1 MGSVGAVDSMGSVG
15 SVVSAVVGFVQP
27 VPWLVISPPL
37 AVAVTAL
44 LVLVVDSFAIPRRR
58 GIAPRL
64 ALAGLLVGLFLVMAT
79 PVWSTSWMDGAFCA
93 GGAVEPWLT
102 SACSYV
108 GDPFTWSF
116 QFLIAGAGVIVV
128 LLSTGKGRARDP
140 EATGPGTGTLGTGT
154 PGTGTLGGGIPTG
167 EYHFLLLAS
176 AAGAM
181 TLAAARDLITLVV
194 ALEVVSLPV
203 FALVGLR
210 RGDRRGAEGA
220 LKFFLV
226 SVVSVAV
233 MLFGVSLVYGVTGT
247 MYLDRIAAA
256 LHAPG
261 PASPVGYGGP
271 LAPMPALP
279 GGDLAAVA
287 GLGVMLT
294 LVGLAFKVAS
304 VPFHFWVPDTYV
316 GAPVPVAAYLSVV
329 SKAAG
334 FAGILLVLGWAF
346 PGYVRLW
353 APVVGVL
360 AAATMTLGNLVALRQ
375 RNAVRL
381 LAWSSVAQAGY
392 LLVPLAA
399 SNGYVKGTTLTT
411 TMAYL
416 LIYVVA
422 NLGAFA
428 VVSLTVSSGPGRL
441 LGDYR
446 GLFWRRP
453 GRALALGFFLLALAG
468 LPPGVFG
475 LFGKFV
481 LFRAAIDG
489 GAGWLAVVMA
499 VNVVIALAYYLPW
512 TALLFRSPEGAAESG
527 AEAAGET
534 GGAVAGPAGAVAAVW
549 AGPWPARITVCILV
563 VIAVLLSVFPDLALD
578 SVSYPARV

>member
-1 MGSVGAVDSMGSVG
+1 MSAVALSSVGFA
-15 SVVSAVVGFVQP
+15 VSALASFVQP

-37 AVAVTAL
+37 VVAVAAL
-44 LVLVVDSFAIPRRR
+44 LVLVVDAFTPARRL
-58 GIAPRL
+58 GIVPWL
-64 ALAGLLVGLFLVMAT
+64 ALTGLVVAIILVVFT
-79 PVWSTSWMDGAFCA
+79 PGWLASNVGGAFCA
-93 GGAVEPWLT
+93 GGARASGYPDR
-102 SACSYV
+102 CSYV
-108 GDPFTWSF
+108 ADMFTWSL
-116 QFLIAGAGVIVV
+116 QYLIAIAAAIVV
-128 LLSTGKGRARDP
+128 LLSAGKGRAREP
-140 EATGPGTGTLGTGT
+140 EATAHGTGTLGR
-154 PGTGTLGGGIPTG
+154 GIPTG
-167 EYHFLLLAS
+167 EYHFLLLS
-176 AAGAM
+176 SVAGAM

-210 RGDRRGAEGA
+210 SGDRRGAEGA

-247 MYLDRIAAA
+247 MYLDRIADA

-261 PASPVGYGGP
+261 PAGPSGMGGP

-316 GAPVPVAAYLSVV
+316 GAPVPVAAFLSVV

-334 FAGILLVLGWAF
+334 FVGILLVLGWAV
-346 PGYVRLW
+346 PGYVRMW
-353 APVVGVL
+353 APIVGVL

-381 LAWSSVAQAGY
+381 LAWSSIAQAGY

-399 SNGYVKGTTLTT
+399 SNGDVKGITLDPTI
-411 TMAYL
+411 AYL
-416 LIYVVA
+416 FIYVVA

-428 VVSLTVSSGPGRL
+428 VVSLTVSTGPGRL
-441 LGDYR
+441 LDDYR

-453 GRALALGFFLLALAG
+453 ARALALGFFLLALAG

-499 VNVVIALAYYLPW
+499 VNVVIALAYYLYW
-512 TALLFRSPEGAAESG
+512 TALLFRSPEGAGSAAGAETAG
-527 AEAAGET
+527 AEAAGEPT
-534 GGAVAGPAGAVAAVW
+534 GAGAGAVAVGTATAVW
-549 AGPWPARITVCILV
+549 AGPWPARIAVCILV
-563 VIAVLLSVFPDLALD
+563 VIAVLLSVFPGIALD
-578 SVSYPARV
+578 SMGHPGFG

>member
-1 MGSVGAVDSMGSVG
+1 MSAVGFGS
-15 SVVSAVVGFVQP
+15 VSAVASFVQP

-44 LVLVVDSFAIPRRR
+44 LVLVVDAFAPARRR
-58 GIAPRL
+58 GVAPWL
-64 ALAGLLVGLFLVMAT
+64 ALAGLVAGIALLVVSMARSSS
-79 PVWSTSWMDGAFCA
+79 PAEGAFCA
-93 GGAVEPWLT
+93 PGGSAQPWPAT
-102 SACSYV
+102 ACSYV
-108 GDPFTWSF
+108 GDPLTWAF
-116 QFLIAGAGVIVV
+116 QFVIAGGAAIVV
-128 LLSTGKGRARDP
+128 LLSAGQGWQHRPPGRRDV
-140 EATGPGTGTLGTGT
+140 GSHGL
-154 PGTGTLGGGIPTG
+154 GTGTLGGGIPTG

-181 TLAAARDLITLVV
+181 TLAAARDLVTLVV

-256 LHAPG
+256 LHAAG
-261 PASPVGYGGP
+261 PASLVGAGGV
-271 LAPMPALP
+271 AAAMPALP

-294 LVGLAFKVAS
+294 LVGLAFKVAA

-334 FAGILLVLGWAF
+334 FVGILLVVGWAF
-346 PGYVRLW
+346 PGYVGMW
-353 APVVGVL
+353 APIIGVL

-381 LAWSSVAQAGY
+381 LAWSSIAQAGY

-399 SNGYVKGTTLTT
+399 SNGDVRGTTLSATV
-411 TMAYL
+411 AYL
-416 LIYVVA
+416 LVYAVA

-428 VVSLTVSSGPGRL
+428 VVSLTVSTGPGRL

-453 GRALALGFFLLALAG
+453 ARALALGFFLLALAG
-468 LPPGVFG
+468 LPPGVLG

-481 LFRAAIDG
+481 LFRAAIEG

-499 VNVVIALAYYLPW
+499 VNVVIALAYYLYW
-512 TALLFRSPEGAAESG
+512 TALLFRSPEGAASEG
-527 AEAAGET
+527 GTNGEAAG
-534 GGAVAGPAGAVAAVW
+534 GVGAVAGAGANAW
-549 AGPWPARITVCILV
+549 AGPWPARVAVGILV
-563 VIAVLLSVFPDLALD
+563 VIAVLLSVFPEIALGFLA
-578 SVSYPARV
+578 YPARA

>member
-1 MGSVGAVDSMGSVG
+1 M
-15 SVVSAVVGFVQP
+15 SAVASFVQP
-27 VPWLVISPPL
+27 VPWLVVSPPL

-44 LVLVVDSFAIPRRR
+44 LVLVVDAFAPARRR
-58 GIAPRL
+58 GVAPWL
-64 ALAGLLVGLFLVMAT
+64 ALAGLVAGIALLVVSMAG
-79 PVWSTSWMDGAFCA
+79 SSSWTEGAFCA
-93 GGAVEPWLT
+93 PGAGAPWQVA
-102 SACSYV
+102 ACSYV
-108 GDPFTWSF
+108 ADPLTWTF
-116 QFLIAGAGVIVV
+116 QFIVAGGAAVVV
-128 LLSTGKGRARDP
+128 LLSAGRGWERRPPPDR
-140 EATGPGTGTLGTGT
+140 PGVRSYGEGAGTLGAGV
-154 PGTGTLGGGIPTG
+154 PTG

-247 MYLDRIAAA
+247 MYLDRIARA
-256 LHAPG
+256 LSPAGHPGVVG
-261 PASPVGYGGP
+261 PAAIAAS
-271 LAPMPALP
+271 PALP

-294 LVGLAFKVAS
+294 LVGLAFKVAAM
-304 VPFHFWVPDTYV
+304 PFHFWVPDTYV

-334 FAGILLVLGWAF
+334 FVGILLVVGWAF
-346 PGYVRLW
+346 PGYVGMW
-353 APVVGVL
+353 APIVGVL

-381 LAWSSVAQAGY
+381 LAWSSIAQAGY

-399 SNGYVKGTTLTT
+399 SNGDVRGTTLSATV
-411 TMAYL
+411 AYL
-416 LIYVVA
+416 LVYAVA

-428 VVSLTVSSGPGRL
+428 VVSLTVSTGPGRL

-453 GRALALGFFLLALAG
+453 ARALALGFFLLALAG
-468 LPPGVFG
+468 LPPGVLG

-499 VNVVIALAYYLPW
+499 VNVVIALAYYLYW
-512 TALLFRSPEGAAESG
+512 TALLFRSREGATE
-527 AEAAGET
+527 
-534 GGAVAGPAGAVAAVW
+534 AGPAPDSAPAAAGAEVW
-549 AGPWPARITVCILV
+549 AGPWPARVAIGILV
-563 VIAVLLSVFPDLALD
+563 VIAVLLSVFPEIALGFLA
-578 SVSYPARV
+578 YPARA

>member
-1 MGSVGAVDSMGSVG
+1 MSA
-15 SVVSAVVGFVQP
+15 VVSAVGFVQP

-44 LVLVVDSFAIPRRR
+44 LVLVVDAFAPARRR
-58 GIAPRL
+58 GAAPWL
-64 ALAGLLVGLFLVMAT
+64 SLAGLVAGIALLVVSMARA
-79 PVWSTSWMDGAFCA
+79 SSWAEGAFCA
-93 GGAVEPWLT
+93 SGTGAPLRAV
-102 SACSYV
+102 ACSYV
-108 GDPFTWSF
+108 ADPLTWTF
-116 QFLIAGAGVIVV
+116 QFLVAGGAAIVV
-128 LLSTGKGRARDP
+128 LLSAGSGWEGRRWPPDR
-140 EATGPGTGTLGTGT
+140 PGVRSYGE
-154 PGTGTLGGGIPTG
+154 PAGTGTLGGGIPTG

-176 AAGAM
+176 TAGAM

-226 SVVSVAV
+226 SVVSVGV

-247 MYLDRIAAA
+247 MYLDRIARALSPAGHPGVAGSAA
-256 LHAPG
+256 IA
-261 PASPVGYGGP
+261 AT
-271 LAPMPALP
+271 PALP

-294 LVGLAFKVAS
+294 LVGLAFKVAA

-329 SKAAG
+329 SKTAG
-334 FAGILLVLGWAF
+334 FVGILLVVGWAF
-346 PGYVRLW
+346 PGYVGMW
-353 APVVGVL
+353 APIIGVL
-360 AAATMTLGNLVALRQ
+360 AALTMTLGNLVALRQ

-399 SNGYVKGTTLTT
+399 SNGDVRGNTLSATV
-411 TMAYL
+411 AYL
-416 LIYVVA
+416 LVYAVA

-428 VVSLTVSSGPGRL
+428 VVSLTVGTGPGRL

-453 GRALALGFFLLALAG
+453 ARALALGFFLLALAG
-468 LPPGVFG
+468 LPPGALG

-499 VNVVIALAYYLPW
+499 VNVVIALAYYLYW
-512 TALLFRSPEGAAESG
+512 TALLFRSPEGATEAGTEANG
-527 AEAAGET
+527 AAGV
-534 GGAVAGPAGAVAAVW
+534 GAGAGAGAGVW
-549 AGPWPARITVCILV
+549 AGPWPARIAVGVLV
-563 VIAVLLSVFPDLALD
+563 VIAVLLSVFPEIALGFLA
-578 SVSYPARV
+578 YPARA